1 MRFTKLT
8 SFLLVLILVAAAPRV
23 FSQSSTGL
31 GIEGGINLS
40 NINVT
45 PNFNT
50 NSRTGL
56 MVGGYAEIGLSD
68 IVYIRPG
75 LRYVMKGF
83 SSSGNGVT
91 FTDRL
96 SYLEIPLLLKV
107 RLPLAKV
114 KPYFMAG
121 PTLGIQ
127 LSANEEA
134 TNGVQTQEGDASAV
148 FETVDFGLFFGSGMD
163 FKVAANTEMF
173 FGAGYS
179 LGLSNIAKIAGVTAK
194 NSGIQFM
201 GGVKFSL

>member
-1 MRFTKLT
+1 MKFTKLT
-8 SFLLVLILVAAAPRV
+8 GFLLVLFFTAAAPKV
-23 FSQSSTGL
+23 FSQSTGM
-31 GIEGGINLS
+31 GIEAGINLS

-45 PNFNT
+45 PTFNT
-50 NSRTGL
+50 NSRTGM
-56 MVGGYAEIGLSD
+56 MVGGYAEIGVSD

-83 SSSGNGVT
+83 SSGGNGVT
-91 FTDRL
+91 YTDRL

-127 LSANEEA
+127 LSASEEA
-134 TNGVQTQEGDASAV
+134 TNGVQTQESDAGQV
-148 FETVDFGLFFGSGMD
+148 FESVDFGLFFGSGMD

-179 LGLSNIAKIAGVTAK
+179 LGLSNVVKLPGVTAK

-201 GGVKFSL
+201 GGVKFGL